1 MTRNSA
7 VARASEPVPVSPAAI
22 ERPLQLVAAESPS
35 AALATRRP
43 RVQAVDAL
51 RGLIMI
57 IMALDHDRDFI
68 HAGAQSFSPEDLSKT
83 SAILFFTRWV
93 THICAPVFMFTAGI
107 GAYLWLQRGR
117 TKRQLATYLISRGIW
132 LLLLE
137 VTVVH
142 LAMTFNFSMDVLVL
156 EVIWALGWCMILLA
170 GLAYLPTAALAGLSI
185 ALILLHNLANGVD
198 PSSFG
203 RLSWLWMWLH
213 QPGPLVTGPHT
224 VILAYPIIPWI
235 AVMSAG
241 FCFGRVLQ
249 LDQPMRRKLMI
260 RLGIGLSLGFVAIRL
275 LNVYG
280 DPFAW
285 TVQRTRL
292 FTVLSFLRATKY
304 PPSLAFLLMTM
315 GPALLLLA
323 WFDGR
328 RFTRGSPLVVFG
340 RVPLFFFI
348 VHLYLLHAVSVV
360 LMYARYGDASF
371 LFATLPALG
380 GPRADFPQDLGVSLP
395 IVYLVWVGALLL
407 LYPLCRWFGS
417 LKQRRDD
424 WWLSYL

>member
-1 MTRNSA
+1 MRHHSA
-7 VARASEPVPVSPAAI
+7 VARASEPAPIGQPAI
-22 ERPLQLVAAESPS
+22 ERPLQLIQPEGPS
-35 AALATRRP
+35 EALATRRP

-68 HAGAQSFSPEDLSKT
+68 HAGAQSFSPEDLTKT

-117 TKRQLATYLISRGIW
+117 TKRQLATYLVSRGIW

-142 LAMTFNFSMDVLVL
+142 LAMTFNFSVDVLVL

-170 GLAYLPTAALAGLSI
+170 GLAYLPTAALAGLSV
-185 ALILLHNLANGVD
+185 ALIVLHNLADGID
-198 PSSFG
+198 PASFG

-213 QPGPLVTGPHT
+213 QPGPLASGPHP
-224 VILAYPIIPWI
+224 VLLAYPIIPWI

-249 LDQPMRRKLMI
+249 LDQQMRRKLMV
-260 RLGIGLSLGFVAIRL
+260 RLGIALSLAFVVIRF
-275 LNVYG
+275 LNSYG

-285 TVQRTRL
+285 TVQRTSL
-292 FTVLSFLRATKY
+292 FTALAFLRATKY
-304 PPSLAFLLMTM
+304 PPSLDFLLMTM

-328 RFTRGSPLVVFG
+328 RFTRGNPLVVFG
-340 RVPLFFFI
+340 RVPLFF
-348 VHLYLLHAVSVV
+348 SSCTCTCCT
-360 LMYARYGDASF
+360 R
-371 LFATLPALG
+371 
-380 GPRADFPQDLGVSLP
+380 
-395 IVYLVWVGALLL
+395 
-407 LYPLCRWFGS
+407 
-417 LKQRRDD
+417 
-424 WWLSYL
+424 